1 MNKPIKVLVAAPSYD
16 GKYDVEFIK
25 SLNATIFLAAQHNI
39 QVMPLY
45 LCYDSLVQ
53 RVRNRYFKIAYESDI
68 DALFFIDADIG
79 WKPIDFVKLVLS
91 DKDMIGGGYRK
102 KQDQEELYTFKV
114 KGDTDETFEITPDSD
129 GLLEVNGLGCGFMK
143 LSKKCVNQLF
153 ETEPNYY
160 TDGVQSVTKII
171 CDCVVN
177 DQKHFISEDIV
188 LGFKWQNLGGK
199 VYVDTNVELIHS
211 GNKLYTGN
219 VNKWLADW
227 REKFVK
233 QKQPTEIT
241 SEHLSKY
248 FTQTKSVDDIFK
260 VL

>member
-1 MNKPIKVLVAAPSYD
+1 MNQYIRVLLAVPSYD

-25 SLNATIFLAAQHNI
+25 SLNATIFLALQHNI
-39 QVMPLY
+39 QVVPVY
-45 LCYDSLVQ
+45 LCFDSLVQ
-53 RVRNRYFKIAYESDI
+53 RVRNRYFKIAYDNNF
-68 DALFFIDADIG
+68 DVLFFIDADIG
-79 WKPIDFVKLVLS
+79 WKAEDFIKLVLS

-102 KQDQEELYTFKV
+102 KQDEEELYTFKV
-114 KGDTDETFEITPDSD
+114 KGDTDDTFEITPDSD
-129 GLLEVNGLGCGFMK
+129 GLLEVNGLGCGFLK
-143 LSKKCVNQLF
+143 ISSNCFKQLF

-160 TDGVQSVTKII
+160 TGNDGITKIVS
-171 CDCVVN
+171 DCVVN

-188 LGFKWQNLGGK
+188 LGFKWQQLGGK

-211 GNKLYTGN
+211 GNKHYTGN
-219 VNKWLADW
+219 VNRWLANW

-233 QKQPTEIT
+233 QKQPTKIT